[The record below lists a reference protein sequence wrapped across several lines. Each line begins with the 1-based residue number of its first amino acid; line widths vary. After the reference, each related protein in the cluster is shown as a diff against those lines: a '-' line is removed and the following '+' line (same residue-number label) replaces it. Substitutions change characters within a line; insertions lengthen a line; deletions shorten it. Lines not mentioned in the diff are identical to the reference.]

1 MAIKKTVT
9 TKAQKP
15 VTQKE
20 VVEVVEVTQAV
31 AREIVENQPITYE
44 QEIVELIEVVKE
56 EITTTL
62 IEEAQEPCFTLEAIR
77 GVQATAEYY
86 VVQLP
91 IFRLREL
98 ISFVEKNIPAPQ
110 RIQRIA
116 KGNDVRSL
124 ANYVRANLTD
134 YILPAVTLVIEGNHQ
149 FKPYS
154 KNSECG
160 ELVFPLGA
168 KLFPLDGQHRILGLQ
183 EALKTME
190 DLGLET
196 IAATIHKRDGL
207 IERRQ
212 AFFDLNTSKAVPS
225 GFAKSTNHRSTT
237 TAIAAHI
244 FKQDGSLH
252 QISVFRPGCINYD
265 KASLTKKDTEIF
277 AYAPLLKA
285 IELSRTEIKNTP
297 LPEQIEVI
305 RQYWAIVS
313 KFMLPWQET
322 NPAKIRDLTIATHG
336 IVLEALGK
344 LGRQLIPDAKPLNE
358 KKIEALEKL
367 SFIDWSRGNQDWETI
382 EVLDK
387 KGKVQT
393 SRSGDRIFTYILD
406 KIGLT
411 KSPKDTATIEE

>member
-1 MAIKKTVT
+1 
-9 TKAQKP
+9 
-15 VTQKE
+15 
-20 VVEVVEVTQAV
+20 V
-31 AREIVENQPITYE
+31 A
-44 QEIVELIEVVKE
+44 E
-56 EITTTL
+56 EIPTTA
-62 IEEAQEPCFTLEAIR
+62 IEEVQEEPCFTLEAIR
-77 GVQATAEYY
+77 GIQATAEYY

-116 KGNDVRSL
+116 KGNDVRAL
-124 ANYVRANLTD
+124 ANYVRSNLTD
-134 YILPAVTLVIEGNHQ
+134 YILPAVTLVIEGTYM

-154 KNSECG
+154 ENSECG
-160 ELVFPLGA
+160 ELVFPIGA

-196 IAATIHKRDGL
+196 IGATIHKRDGL

-225 GFAKSTNHRSTT
+225 GFAKSTNHRSAT

-252 QISVFRPGCINYD
+252 QVSVFRPGCINYD

-285 IELSRTEIKNTP
+285 IELSRAEIKNTP

-305 RQYWAIVS
+305 RQYWATVS

-358 KKIEALEKL
+358 KKLEVLEKL

-393 SRSGDRIFTYILD
+393 SRASDRIFTYILD

-411 KSPKDTATIEE
+411 KSSKDTHVTEE

>member
-1 MAIKKTVT
+1 MAIKKPVQPAMKK
-9 TKAQKP
+9 TKTLVKQ
-15 VTQKE
+15 E
-20 VVEVVEVTQAV
+20 VVAELEIKPIAHEVIPEAIAHEEIPVEVQQT
-31 AREIVENQPITYE
+31 
-44 QEIVELIEVVKE
+44 E
-56 EITTTL
+56 E
-62 IEEAQEPCFTLEAIR
+62 EPCFILEAIR
-77 GVQATAEYY
+77 GTQAGSEYY

-116 KGNDVRSL
+116 KGNDVKAL
-124 ANYVRANLTD
+124 ANYVRSNLTD
-134 YILPAVTLVIEGNHQ
+134 YILPAVTLVIEGDYH

-154 KNSECG
+154 EHSECG
-160 ELVFPLGA
+160 ELVFPIGA

-196 IAATIHKRDGL
+196 IAATLHKRDGL

-212 AFFDLNTSKAVPS
+212 AFFDLNTSKTVPS
-225 GFAKSTNHRSTT
+225 GFAKSTNHRSAT

-244 FKQDGSLH
+244 FKQDGD
-252 QISVFRPGCINYD
+252 QYQVSVFRPDCINYD

-285 IELSRTEIKNTP
+285 IELSRAEIKNTP
-297 LPEQIEVI
+297 LQEQIETV
-305 RQYWAIVS
+305 RQYWSTVS
-313 KFMLPWQET
+313 QFMLPWQET

-344 LGRQLIPDAKPLNE
+344 LGRQLIPDAKPLND

-367 SFIDWSRGNQDWETI
+367 SYIDWSRGNQDWEDI
-382 EVLDK
+382 DVLDK
-387 KGKVQT
+387 KGKVRT
-393 SRSGDRIFTYILD
+393 SGAGDRIFLYILD
-406 KIGLT
+406 KIGLAKPPKVET
-411 KSPKDTATIEE
+411 KTE